1 MSSPSEAPGLPQPA
15 EPTGDAD
22 FKLRAA
28 RYWITVQRP
37 YYARAL
43 FACRLLT
50 TGEVETMSIDM
61 QWRIYANPDYLETLS
76 VPETAGLIIHNL
88 NHRLRQHAERSRA
101 LSVEARLGNV
111 WHAACDCEID
121 DDLASDGLTLP
132 EDLLFPYMFD
142 MPNGRTA
149 EQYRQGLIDGGHV
162 REATLMIT
170 ETGLAETSLP
180 SGGSG
185 VTGAAES
192 YELSSED
199 LSDIEQQLLR
209 HATAEAIRRHAAAEG
224 RGSVPAGLQRWADEQ
239 LEPKVDWRKTLAS
252 AIRRALH
259 QRAGAANY
267 SWRRPPRRHDPNDSI
282 QRPGAVQPYPS
293 LAVVVDTSGSMS
305 DTELS
310 QARAEIR
317 SILTRIVPGY
327 AIRVLCVDADVASD
341 TRVTAAR
348 KIRLAGGGGTDMRV
362 GIETAAATRP
372 AAIIVITDGYTPWP
386 ETRTR
391 GVQLV
396 IAALVGDNPPIRDV
410 PGWMRAIHVD

>member
-43 FACRLLT
+43 FACCLLT

-162 REATLMIT
+162 REAILTIT

-199 LSDIEQQLLR
+199 LSDTSSNCCATQQR
-209 HATAEAIRRHAAAEG
+209 KRYVGMPRPRVEAACPRACSAGPTSSSNPKSTGARRSRPRSAAPCT
-224 RGSVPAGLQRWADEQ
+224 SVPARRTTRGGVPPGATTRTIRSSGQAQSSRTRPWRWSSTRRG
-239 LEPKVDWRKTLAS
+239 PCPTLS
-252 AIRRALH
+252 
-259 QRAGAANY
+259 
-267 SWRRPPRRHDPNDSI
+267 SRRPE
-282 QRPGAVQPYPS
+282 QRS
-293 LAVVVDTSGSMS
+293 S
-305 DTELS
+305 
-310 QARAEIR
+310 R
-317 SILTRIVPGY
+317 S
-327 AIRVLCVDADVASD
+327 
-341 TRVTAAR
+341 
-348 KIRLAGGGGTDMRV
+348 
-362 GIETAAATRP
+362 
-372 AAIIVITDGYTPWP
+372 
-386 ETRTR
+386 
-391 GVQLV
+391 
-396 IAALVGDNPPIRDV
+396 
-410 PGWMRAIHVD
+410 